1 LVAEEAVTMFQR
13 ILLAVD
19 GSEHSGKAVPVA
31 ADLAY
36 RYGGEVLVFHAR
48 EHELAWG
55 VDVDVETPGEAMD
68 LVDGVVRQ
76 LKDAGVNVRG
86 EIVRVPVG
94 HTPRAI
100 LDASHDEGVDLI
112 VMGTR
117 GLSEWNR
124 ILLGSVAQKVVHLA
138 EVPVLVVR

>member
-1 LVAEEAVTMFQR
+1 MFEK

-19 GSEHSGKAVPVA
+19 GSEHSAKAVGVA
-31 ADLAY
+31 GELAR
-36 RYGGEVLVFHAR
+36 RYEGEVIVLHVR
-48 EHELAWG
+48 EHEITWG
-55 VDVDVETPGEAMD
+55 ADIDIETATEARA

-86 EIVRVPVG
+86 EVVRVPLG
-94 HTPRAI
+94 QTPRAI
-100 LDASHDEGVDLI
+100 LDMTQEEGAGLI

-117 GLSEWNR
+117 GLSDWGR
-124 ILLGSVAQKVVHLA
+124 LLMGSVAHKVVHLA